1 MVMMRD
7 KMVNGGDDE
16 EADEYADDVDGVDD
30 VGSCYAAVQYWLC
43 VTFARGCWS
52 VMVFKKRMS
61 GSVMVCM
68 VFNKMMREKEMVL
81 MKKMMYM
88 VVVMNMVWLHDG
100 NVVIVTPSPS
110 RGRL

>member
-1 MVMMRD
+1 MVMMRE

-16 EADEYADDVDGVDD
+16 EADEYADEVDGVDD

-61 GSVMVCM
+61 GSVMV
-68 VFNKMMREKEMVL
+68 FNKKMVL
-81 MKKMMYM
+81 MKMMMYM
-88 VVVMNMVWLHDG
+88 MVVMDMV
-100 NVVIVTPSPS
+100 
-110 RGRL
+110 